1 MLDNHS
7 INSLIFLCDTLISTA
22 VSHETLQGTHR
33 QCLLLCDM
41 HLWRNAFLHNYSH
54 ISRVTFSIY
63 VFYCDRIIE
72 PNNLKRKKKSCHL
85 ALGLIQLS
93 KETCMAKQKTQKRN
107 RRLSYMAFFLLYSFR
122 FPLYGLVMITLRIG
136 LHCFNNAFRINHHQA
151 ICMSSF

>member
-7 INSLIFLCDTLISTA
+7 INSLIFLCDALISTA
-22 VSHETLQGTHR
+22 VSHETLQSTHR

-72 PNNLKRKKKSCHL
+72 PNNLKRKK
-85 ALGLIQLS
+85 ILS
-93 KETCMAKQKTQKRN
+93 FGSGFDTAQQGDMHGKAEDIEKKQKTE
-107 RRLSYMAFFLLYSFR
+107 
-122 FPLYGLVMITLRIG
+122 LYGIFSTLFFQVPTLWVGDDHIKNRSP
-136 LHCFNNAFRINHHQA
+136 LFQ
-151 ICMSSF
+151 